1 MHIITFILKGAFFL
15 ELHNSDNSGYNLPTN
30 SDNGSDNNQKKKKKK
45 KNSEFNIISMEDQ
58 EIKNLQNEYSRVTDY
73 ESNAMKH
80 EIFV

>member
-1 MHIITFILKGAFFL
+1 MAATTIR
-15 ELHNSDNSGYNLPTN
+15 
-30 SDNGSDNNQKKKKKK
+30 KKKK